1 MTGPARHGSSAII
14 ERRLEIRRMIRN
26 TMRAHFVVM
35 RTMGRTR
42 ARTTEGFYGFRPVD
56 VVEMFFYKHGFG
68 RGVWYRLKDGRIF
81 DALGKPSR
89 RDRACYIPAR
99 IDGQIINIE

>member
-1 MTGPARHGSSAII
+1 
-14 ERRLEIRRMIRN
+14 MIRN

-42 ARTTEGFYGFRPVD
+42 ARTTEGFYGFLPVD

-89 RDRACYIPAR
+89 RHRACYIPAR